1 MSADVTSKAKIDV
14 AARPRQAAG
23 WRAGRPAEDPDKVKR
38 WGYVSAKP
46 SEYLV
51 HMRKGRVRTS
61 SSGQGATCFKWP
73 TDSVAIIPTSLQ
85 RIAFE
90 ADQVTREK
98 VGVFVRGV
106 AVYRIVDPLLA
117 FRVLNWSFPERAQE
131 KLEETL
137 GAMLTGSTRR
147 LVANLTVEDCLTR
160 RKAAIA
166 RELIVEMQ
174 PVLAGEGALGDATDR
189 GWGIVL
195 DTVEIQEVKVTSENV
210 FQMMQAPFRAA
221 LERDA
226 ARARAEMELLR
237 VEADQEIAK
246 ARLDAERALFEER
259 MQKERQEK
267 DARTLER
274 IRDEERRL
282 KEADAL
288 LAAQEKRQA
297 MIASERALTELQLE
311 SELAARRARLAVARE
326 EAAVAHEIATG
337 KAEVAR
343 VQAEADARRILA
355 EKMPELAHAM
365 GQKIGEMRVV
375 SVGGDGAMK
384 GLTEAVAGVVELV
397 RRG

>member
-1 MSADVTSKAKIDV
+1 MSADIPGKAKIDV
-14 AARPRQAAG
+14 TSRPRQAAG

-38 WGYVSAKP
+38 WGYVAAKP

-51 HMRKGRVRTS
+51 HMRSGRVRPS
-61 SSGQGATCFKWP
+61 SSGQGTTCFKWP

-85 RIAFE
+85 RIGFE

-137 GAMLTGSTRR
+137 GAMLTGATRR
-147 LVANLTVEDCLTR
+147 LVANLTVDECLTR
-160 RKAAIA
+160 RKQAIA
-166 RELIVEMQ
+166 SELIVEMQ
-174 PVLAGEGALGDATDR
+174 PVLAGEGALHDGTDR

-195 DTVEIQEVKVTSENV
+195 DTVEIQEVRVTSENV

-237 VEADQEIAK
+237 VSADQEIAK
-246 ARLDAERALFEER
+246 ARMDAERALFDEK
-259 MQKERQEK
+259 MTKEREEK
-267 DARTLER
+267 DARTAER

-288 LAAQEKRQA
+288 LAAQEKRKA
-297 MIASERALTELQLE
+297 MIASERELAELTLE
-311 SELAARRARLAVARE
+311 SELASRRARLIIVRE
-326 EAAVAHEIATG
+326 EGVVAHEIATG

-343 VQAEADARRILA
+343 VQAEADARRIMA

-375 SVGGDGAMK
+375 SIGGDTPFK
-384 GLTEAVAGVVELV
+384 GLTETIAGVVELV
-397 RRG
+397 RKG